1 MELLLAVTAGVLYA
15 TGLYLMLRRRLAQLI
30 IGLSLLSNGS
40 NILIL
45 AAAGVTRGKP
55 PLITETSLTAD
66 QFADP
71 VPQSLILTAIV
82 IGFGV
87 LAFALV
93 LAHRV
98 HRSAGSD
105 DIDTI
110 GSASA
115 KASSDKPD
123 RA

>member
-1 MELLLAVTAGVLYA
+1 MELLLALVAGVLYA
-15 TGLYLMLRRRLAQLI
+15 SGLYLMLRRRLAQLI

-45 AAAGVTRGKP
+45 SAAGVTPGKP
-55 PLITETSLTAD
+55 PLISNGVALG

-98 HRSAGSD
+98 HQSTGSD

-110 GSASA
+110 G
-115 KASSDKPD
+115 PD

>member
-1 MELLLAVTAGVLYA
+1 MELVLAIVAGVLYA

-30 IGLSLLSNGS
+30 IGLGLLSNGS
-40 NILIL
+40 NILIIS
-45 AAAGVTRGKP
+45 AAGVMRAKP
-55 PLITETSLTAD
+55 PLITAPGMTAE

-98 HRSAGSD
+98 HVAGGSD
-105 DIDTI
+105 DIDTF
-110 GSASA
+110 SVDATPALPRSQ
-115 KASSDKPD
+115 D

>member
-1 MELLLAVTAGVLYA
+1 MELLLALVAGVLYA

-30 IGLSLLSNGS
+30 IGLGLLSNGS
-40 NILIL
+40 NVLIL
-45 AAAGVTRGKP
+45 AAAGVTRGRP
-55 PLITETSLTAD
+55 PLITDASTSAE

-87 LAFALV
+87 LAFSLV

-98 HRSAGSD
+98 HRSVGTD
-105 DIDTI
+105 DIDSI
-110 GSASA
+110 G
-115 KASSDKPD
+115 PD
-123 RA
+123 RV